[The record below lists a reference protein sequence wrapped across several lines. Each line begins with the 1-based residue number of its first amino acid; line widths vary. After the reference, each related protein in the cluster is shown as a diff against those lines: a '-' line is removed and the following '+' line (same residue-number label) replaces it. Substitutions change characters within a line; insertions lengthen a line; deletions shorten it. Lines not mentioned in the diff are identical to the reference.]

1 MKWMRKKLFKRSLT
15 KDVQRKLLK
24 KIKAIIVKTEKLVDI
39 LLVTPHRAVTL
50 DEDIGDEGLVLEA
63 SQGVITDETTE
74 NPAVDQEVL
83 VVIMRMASV
92 KQQILKMSERRLNH
106 EIIITKGSV
115 RRRRKREMTMKVK
128 KRALIIHE
136 RHLNYIQKLNLNNS
150 FLINHILITE
160 IAKKYPP
167 SLRLIVIESK
177 VSKIQV
183 GHLYVVTYKGGSL
196 GREGSHHH
204 VLVPVEEVS
213 KEHLKFTY
221 NNKKGV
227 YQFIEKS
234 RNGTILNGK
243 QVSLL
248 KQEECEPQTLLHGD
262 ILEIGRV
269 RLLAHVHEGLSTCN
283 DCEPFNYAQ
292 KPQEQSTTKST
303 SDDLLPPSLTHKEQ
317 LKLLQK
323 RYGLEADKYQEKPTG
338 TGNKNYEDRASQRRK
353 KVGSS
358 HDHEKTVQASVNQSI
373 SSENKGFKM
382 LAKMGWSEGAAIG
395 KNDSGIKEPVQ
406 VKTQS
411 GKIGLGHDAAT
422 TSFSSASAGDNKKKQ
437 QIWSKTQERYSKL
450 KGNDVD

>member
-1 MKWMRKKLFKRSLT
+1 M
-15 KDVQRKLLK
+15 
-24 KIKAIIVKTEKLVDI
+24 
-39 LLVTPHRAVTL
+39 
-50 DEDIGDEGLVLEA
+50 
-63 SQGVITDETTE
+63 
-74 NPAVDQEVL
+74 
-83 VVIMRMASV
+83 
-92 KQQILKMSERRLNH
+92 
-106 EIIITKGSV
+106 
-115 RRRRKREMTMKVK
+115 
-128 KRALIIHE
+128 
-136 RHLNYIQKLNLNNS
+136 
-150 FLINHILITE
+150 
-160 IAKKYPP
+160 
-167 SLRLIVIESK
+167 IESK

-183 GHLYVVTYKGGSL
+183 GKLFFVTYKGGSL
-196 GREGSHHH
+196 GREGNQHH
-204 VLVPVEEVS
+204 VLIPVEEVS

-221 NNKKGV
+221 NNKKSA
-227 YQFIEKS
+227 YQFTEKS

-248 KQEECEPQTLLHGD
+248 KQEECEPQLLLHGD

-269 RLLAHVHEGLSTCN
+269 RLLAHIHEGLNTCN

-292 KPQEQSTTKST
+292 KPQEQPTTKST
-303 SDDLLPPSLTHKEQ
+303 CDDLLPPSLSHKEQ

-323 RYGLEADKYQEKPTG
+323 RYGLEADKYQEKPVG

-358 HDHEKTVQASVNQSI
+358 HDQEKTQQASVNQSI

-382 LAKMGWSEGAAIG
+382 LSKMGWSEGKTIG

-422 TSFSSASAGDNKKKQ
+422 TSFSSVSDGKKKQ

-450 KGNDVD
+450 KGNDDD